1 MKFNFKIQQYQTD
14 AVESVVRCFKGQ
26 PYVDFVS
33 YRRDIGNINQTKE
46 ISQIDMK
53 FDDDQ
58 IAVGLTDDFDDTGFK
73 NENMLIT
80 SDQIL
85 SNINEVQQNNNVMIS
100 DTLVDSMGACSLDV
114 EMETGTGKTYVY
126 IKTMFELNKCYGWSK
141 FIVVVPS
148 IAIREGVKKSFEITQ
163 DHFMEQY
170 GKKARFFVYN
180 SKPTGCIF
188 KQCRNQCYDYQYAG
202 I

>member
-100 DTLVDSMGACSLDV
+100 DALVDSMGACSLDV

-141 FIVVVPS
+141 FIVVPELVEYIIPS
-148 IAIREGVKKSFEITQ
+148 IEKK
-163 DHFMEQY
+163 
-170 GKKARFFVYN
+170 FV
-180 SKPTGCIF
+180 
-188 KQCRNQCYDYQYAG
+188 D
-202 I
+202 